1 MKYQRIAAL
10 LAMIVAVMAMPQNLE
25 AKDKKVKYLGHN
37 YQGAVDN
44 NKVPA
49 GNGTMN
55 VSGLLIEGIFDGHSA
70 TDAEVWRTSYLGTS
84 TTSFKGTVT
93 YDESENITLK
103 AGGTIST
110 TYYYGK
116 YGKYDNKGYVKET
129 LKEDRVVNSS
139 NFEPQSIKKSFTFR
153 PEIYSVLNPPSEF
166 TANYTLT
173 LQDYE
178 HSEKGTDGYY
188 RTVKE
193 KRFLDL
199 EDKEKEKYKVISNYK
214 DGEGRIWSYKK
225 NEDRGGGSYSVK
237 YPDGSIFSDYGLP
250 GVNSWEIHYPDGTI
264 IKKGKNDVL
273 DFGNGFYGLYH
284 GKHANEFVELRK
296 LPTFSISNTSE
307 TVYSDYYDFE
317 SLSSKEGEKIIREK
331 HLPLFSKKR

>member
-1 MKYQRIAAL
+1 MKYQRIAAVL
-10 LAMIVAVMAMPQNLE
+10 VMIVTVMAMPQNLE

-55 VSGLLIEGIFDGHSA
+55 VNGLLIEGIFDGHSA

-84 TTSFKGTVT
+84 TTSFKGTIT

-110 TYYYGK
+110 SYYYGK
-116 YGKYDNKGYVKET
+116 FGNHDNKGYVKET
-129 LKEDRVVNSS
+129 LKEDRMVNSS
-139 NFEPQSIKKSFTFR
+139 NFEPQSIKMSYTFR
-153 PEIYSVLNPPSEF
+153 PNIDKKLNPPSEF
-166 TANYTLT
+166 TTNYTLT

-178 HSEKGTDGYY
+178 HSEKGADGYY

-199 EDKEKEKYKVISNYK
+199 KDEEKEKYQVISVPLK
-214 DGEGRIWSYKK
+214 WDEL
-225 NEDRGGGSYSVK
+225 K
-237 YPDGSIFSDYGLP
+237 Y
-250 GVNSWEIHYPDGTI
+250 
-264 IKKGKNDVL
+264 
-273 DFGNGFYGLYH
+273 
-284 GKHANEFVELRK
+284 
-296 LPTFSISNTSE
+296 
-307 TVYSDYYDFE
+307 
-317 SLSSKEGEKIIREK
+317 
-331 HLPLFSKKR
+331 